1 VLESLV
7 NKFFANMASKGQD
20 EKTSEAPPAGNAQEQ
35 K

>member
-7 NKFFANMASKGQD
+7 NKFFANMASKGGD
-20 EKTSEAPPAGNAQEQ
+20 EDQGTAAPEEQ

>member
-7 NKFFANMASKGQD
+7 NKFFANMASKGSD
-20 EKTSEAPPAGNAQEQ
+20 EQKDEAPAAQEQ

>member
-7 NKFFANMASKGQD
+7 NKFFANMASKGPDQ
-20 EKTSEAPPAGNAQEQ
+20 EEGAAPEAPKE